1 MAANQKPNTIQISW
15 ETGTGYDFLAS
26 LHVLHFPDAYGLRG
40 AWAAG
45 VRSRLATNA
54 REFLEPCIENCQPP
68 LAWLHSLPEP
78 KDASAILLAL
88 KRIPA
93 AERLAA
99 MKLSPVPVPELL
111 DLLNQVSAKGQWR
124 QTEQDQLLQ
133 LWKSNSPE
141 TPEPSPTPERAAAV
155 LELYAKPEESGRLLL
170 ESLQNYYEV
179 FFAEEEKRIGEKL
192 THALE
197 AAQIDGE
204 NQTPAETISALT
216 GRLHLDYTKVV
227 LTPSYWRSPGAVIS
241 PISADSALVLF
252 GARSPE
258 ESLVPGETVPEDM
271 LLRMKAMTD
280 PTRLRILRYLLQQ
293 QMTPAELARRL
304 RLRAPTV
311 THHLHTLKKAGMVN
325 FIKKGKNEHLYF
337 AKMETIK
344 ETYLTLIDFL
354 EQDVKVVEGFDL
366 FDNALF

>member
-26 LHVLHFPDAYGLRG
+26 LHVLHFPDTYGLRG

-45 VRSRLATNA
+45 VRSRLSTEA
-54 REFLEPCIENCQPP
+54 REFLEPCIENCRPP

-78 KDASAILLAL
+78 KDATAILLAL

-99 MKLSPVPVPELL
+99 MKLSPAPAPELL
-111 DLLNQVSAKGQWR
+111 DLLNQVSANGQWS
-124 QTEQDQLLQ
+124 QTEQDQLLH
-133 LWKSNSPE
+133 LWKTNSPE
-141 TPEPSPTPERAAAV
+141 APPTPERAAAM
-155 LELYAKPEESGRLLL
+155 LDLYANPAESGRLLL

-192 THALE
+192 IHALD
-197 AAQIDGE
+197 AAQIDAE
-204 NQTPAETISALT
+204 NQTPTETITTLT
-216 GRLHLDYTKVV
+216 GRSHLDYTQVV
-227 LTPSYWRSPGAVIS
+227 LTPSYWHSPGAVIS
-241 PISADSALVLF
+241 PIGPNSALILF